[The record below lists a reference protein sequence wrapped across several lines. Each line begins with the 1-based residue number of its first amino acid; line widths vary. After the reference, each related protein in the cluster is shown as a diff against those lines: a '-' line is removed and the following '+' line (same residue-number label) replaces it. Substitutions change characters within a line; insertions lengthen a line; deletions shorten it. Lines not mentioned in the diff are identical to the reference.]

1 LKSGVCWSQGVLK
14 ALLERG
20 RRFALGWG
28 LGLAYVPHS
37 GGVYWGYYL
46 PVEVGAFNKHVNG
59 GVRFLV

>member
-1 LKSGVCWSQGVLK
+1 
-14 ALLERG
+14 
-20 RRFALGWG
+20 
-28 LGLAYVPHS
+28 VPHS